1 MLHLKFIVV
10 PWLMLTL
17 LYCIIISLTDHYS
30 ELLYLYNQNSLID
43 QCYPVE
49 RRRKYKNLSTK
60 TRLLYFL
67 HFKNTFY
74 LLQARSC
81 VVWKVEGKKVV
92 VKLVKYQKVEKS
104 KNNRKL
110 FDVAVHNLSPIPP
123 LSRN

>member
-74 LLQARSC
+74 Q
-81 VVWKVEGKKVV
+81 KKN
-92 VKLVKYQKVEKS
+92 VKFVLT
-104 KNNRKL
+104 
-110 FDVAVHNLSPIPP
+110 LS
-123 LSRN
+123 